1 MKYATVAAAI
11 VGAIAGAMI
20 SYVSASPRPAN
31 IFLFA
36 GIGATVAVALYLIG
50 RRI

>member
-20 SYVSASPRPAN
+20 GYASGSSRPAN

-36 GIGATVAVALYLIG
+36 GMGAAVAVRFI
-50 RRI
+50 